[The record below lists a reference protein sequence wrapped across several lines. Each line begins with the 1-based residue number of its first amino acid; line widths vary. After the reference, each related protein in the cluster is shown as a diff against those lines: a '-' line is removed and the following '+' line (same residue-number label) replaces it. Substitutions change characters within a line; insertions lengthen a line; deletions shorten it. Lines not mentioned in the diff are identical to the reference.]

1 MIRIHSQDLNTMN
14 DVIELIKSHR
24 SIRKFRNQPVDQALL
39 ENCIEAGQAAS
50 TSSFIQACTVIQVTR
65 SDLRSSLAEWAGN
78 QTYVEQAPVF
88 LVFCADMHRHQLAC
102 DMHDAPMQSGFTE
115 QFITATVDCALFAQ
129 NVALAA
135 ESAGLGT
142 VFIGGIRNQID
153 KVAQALELP
162 DLVYP
167 VFGLCLGYPDQSP
180 EVKPR
185 LPLPVVLKQD
195 SYNFTKDCEDIAEY
209 DKEVREYYRTR
220 TGGQKEMTWSEQISG
235 MLVKEARPHMLS
247 FLQSRG
253 FLKK

>member
-1 MIRIHSQDLNTMN
+1 MN
-14 DVIELIKSHR
+14 DVIDLIKSHR
-24 SIRKFRNQPVDQALL
+24 SIRKFLAQPVDQDLL
-39 ENCIEAGQAAS
+39 QRCIEAGQSAS
-50 TSSFIQACTVIQVTR
+50 TSSFIQACTVIQVTQP
-65 SDLRSSLAEWAGN
+65 DLRSSLAEWAGN
-78 QTYVEQAPVF
+78 QAYVEQAPVF

-135 ESAGLGT
+135 ESEGLGT

-153 KVAQALELP
+153 KVADALELP
-162 DLVYP
+162 ALVYP
-167 VFGLCLGYPDQSP
+167 VFGLCLGYPDQNP

-185 LPLPVVLKQD
+185 LPLSVVLKQN
-195 SYNFTKDCEDIAEY
+195 SYNFTKDCDDIAEY
-209 DKEVREYYRTR
+209 DKAVRDYYRTR

-247 FLQSRG
+247 FLQNRG